1 MNIFRSKATAEAMSI
16 EPVNK
21 FKQGDIGFTLKDK
34 EKVLILKCVVD
45 SDDRNSDLGPTYL
58 VRGDRNI
65 CFRLYECEINT
76 LDEAVT

>member
-1 MNIFRSKATAEAMSI
+1 MNILRSKAAAEAMSI
-16 EPVNK
+16 GPVNK

-34 EKVLILKCVVD
+34 EKVLILKCVED

-58 VRGDRNI
+58 VRGNGNKR
-65 CFRLYECEINT
+65 FKLSECEINT